1 MCAAHRYHVGMQ
13 QEEAL
18 MAVRGR
24 AMLILDTTYCAAQYD
39 FPPQLQ
45 VLTPVP
51 ACLGSTRMLHAVH

>member
-1 MCAAHRYHVGMQ
+1 MGMQ